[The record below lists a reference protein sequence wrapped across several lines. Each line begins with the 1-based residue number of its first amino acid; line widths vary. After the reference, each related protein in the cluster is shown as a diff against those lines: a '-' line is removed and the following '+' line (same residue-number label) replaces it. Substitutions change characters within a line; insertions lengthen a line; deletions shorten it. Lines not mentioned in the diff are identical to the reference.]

1 MRRTDAYRQWQKRYT
16 LFKQSVRVLA
26 KLGVLDTMCQEVRAT
41 TSQDMWNMPDWD
53 EPHWTDALYRDIV
66 SGQVSPAVLD
76 GLIRSCRIDWWG
88 APHPSAV
95 ETLAAL
101 DRLYRRHGKDF
112 RARYEVSVLR
122 AEGIEGSGEPPTG
135 CGGVPPTELSR
146 VRQELGDTGGVP
158 TGAEDAQ

>member
-1 MRRTDAYRQWQKRYT
+1 MRRTDAHRQWQKRYT

-26 KLGVLDTMCQEVRAT
+26 KLGVLDTMCQEAPKRIPLGE
-41 TSQDMWNMPDWD
+41 WHMPDWD
-53 EPHWTDALYRDIV
+53 EPYWTDALYRDMV
-66 SGQVSPAVLD
+66 AGQVSPAVLD
-76 GLIRSCRIDWWG
+76 GLILSCRVDWWG

-101 DRLYRRHGKDF
+101 DRLYRKHGKDF

-122 AEGIEGSGEPPTG
+122 GKRIEDVGKPTTGDGGIPAQA
-135 CGGVPPTELSR
+135 LSR
-146 VRQELGDTGGVP
+146 VRQELGDAGGVP

>member
-1 MRRTDAYRQWQKRYT
+1 LSQTSTTITGTVATFSVYGRIGSGATDANRFLLQNTT
-16 LFKQSVRVLA
+16 LGST
-26 KLGVLDTMCQEVRAT
+26 LG
-41 TSQDMWNMPDWD
+41 
-53 EPHWTDALYRDIV
+53 
-66 SGQVSPAVLD
+66 
-76 GLIRSCRIDWWG
+76 SCRIDWWG
-88 APHPSAV
+88 EPHPSAV

-101 DRLYRRHGKDF
+101 DRLYRKHGKDF

-135 CGGVPPTELSR
+135 RGGVPPTELSR

>member
-16 LFKQSVRVLA
+16 LFKRSVRVLA

-101 DRLYRRHGKDF
+101 DRLYCRYGKDF

-122 AEGIEGSGEPPTG
+122 GERVEDMGKPTTG
-135 CGGVPPTELSR
+135 DGGVPAQELPG
-146 VRQELGDTGGVP
+146 VRQELGDAGDSTARAEVP
-158 TGAEDAQ
+158 T